1 MKTSAQSPIRRLDRS
16 RHAAPQVLDDLRR
29 KIISLELLPRTV
41 LSRLDLQAAYG
52 VSSTPVRDALI
63 KLQEEGLVEIY
74 PQHATLVAP
83 IDLAQARQAHFMR
96 RSIEIEIA
104 RHLAQL
110 PDQSLIATLSRQIDE
125 QTMLAQLQS
134 VERFAEADLV
144 FHWTLYEA
152 AQVPD
157 LWGQVRRFSGHI
169 DRIRNLDLP
178 AEGKMQRIITDH
190 KAIVAALEQG
200 QAQAAEAAVRDHLSR
215 SIALTGA
222 MKAKNPDYFSDQD
235 EG

>member
-1 MKTSAQSPIRRLDRS
+1 
-16 RHAAPQVLDDLRR
+16 
-29 KIISLELLPRTV
+29 
-41 LSRLDLQAAYG
+41 
-52 VSSTPVRDALI
+52 
-63 KLQEEGLVEIY
+63 
-74 PQHATLVAP
+74 
-83 IDLAQARQAHFMR
+83 MR

-157 LWGQVRRFSGHI
+157 LWTQVRRFSGHI
-169 DRIRNLDLP
+169 DRIRHLDLP
-178 AEGKMQRIITDH
+178 AEGKMQRIIADH

-200 QAQAAEAAVRDHLSR
+200 QVEAAEAAVRDHLSR

-235 EG
+235 AG

>member
-1 MKTSAQSPIRRLDRS
+1 MKISAHSPVRRLDRS

-29 KIISLELLPRTV
+29 KIISLELLPRTL
-41 LSRLDLQAAYG
+41 LSRQDLQAAYG

-104 RHLAQL
+104 RHLAQA
-110 PDQSLIATLSRQIDE
+110 PDQSVIALLYRQIEE
-125 QTMLAQLQS
+125 QEMFAQLQS
-134 VERFAEADLV
+134 VERFAEADLL

-152 AQVPD
+152 SQVPD

-169 DRIRNLDLP
+169 DRIRHLDLP
-178 AEGKMQRIITDH
+178 ADGKMQRIIADH
-190 KAIVAALEQG
+190 NAIIAALEQG
-200 QAQAAEAAVRDHLSR
+200 HGEAAVAAVRDHLSR
-215 SIALTGA
+215 SIALTGE

-235 EG
+235 

>member
-1 MKTSAQSPIRRLDRS
+1 MNTLFSPSARRLDRS

-29 KIISLELLPRTV
+29 KIICLELLPRAV

-96 RSIEIEIA
+96 RAIEIEIVRLMA
-104 RHLAQL
+104 KAPDKSFCAVLRRHIEEQEIFAQ
-110 PDQSLIATLSRQIDE
+110 R
-125 QTMLAQLQS
+125 QS
-134 VERFAEADLV
+134 VERFAEADLA

-169 DRIRNLDLP
+169 DRIRHLDLP
-178 AEGKMQRIITDH
+178 AEGKMARIITDH
-190 KAIVAALEQG
+190 KVIVTALEQG
-200 QAQAAEAAVRDHLSR
+200 DSEAAEIAVRDHLSR
-215 SIALTGA
+215 SIALTGR
-222 MKAKNPDYFSDQD
+222 MKSKNPDYFSDTD
-235 EG
+235 